1 MWSSLFSYG
10 ILTQGITLITFTIIK
25 LFFSFVTGICI
36 QASLGQVVTFLT
48 KMLTCVFLRTGKI
61 TLSVKSFP
69 YKYEDMTLILQ
80 THVKKARH
88 GNANLMFH
96 LESDRTLQLTG
107 QAVLSI
113 GGLHDSENSSH
124 FSFPK
129 AWSSIKKI
137 STYITVLHCFSSLL
151 TIILFL
157 GFIII
162 SEWNRERNLEG
173 CSTFICN
180 FPWTI

>member
-1 MWSSLFSYG
+1 M
-10 ILTQGITLITFTIIK
+10 
-25 LFFSFVTGICI
+25 TGICI

-129 AWSSIKKI
+129 A
-137 STYITVLHCFSSLL
+137 
-151 TIILFL
+151 
-157 GFIII
+157 
-162 SEWNRERNLEG
+162 
-173 CSTFICN
+173 
-180 FPWTI
+180 